1 MNDLKEKIINLIAER
16 NGRIGFKE
24 LKSKLEVD
32 SISLENL
39 ILELKLD
46 GKILQLGNKYQLFPD
61 DLVIG
66 EVSTTLSGNKVIFY
80 NDVKYT
86 ILDDELSKAVLL
98 NDVVAIR
105 LNDNDEASVVSIID
119 RRIKNITCEV
129 KIVDGV
135 KKIIPYHKNIK
146 VSLDKD
152 DLKEVLDGGYN
163 SCRY

>member
-146 VSLDKD
+146 V
-152 DLKEVLDGGYN
+152 VLI
-163 SCRY
+163 RMI

>member
-86 ILDDELSKAVLL
+86 ILDDEFSKAVLL

-105 LNDNDEASVVSIID
+105 LNDNDEASLISIST
-119 RRIKNITCEV
+119 RIISPSSTSFKS
-129 KIVDGV
+129 
-135 KKIIPYHKNIK
+135 
-146 VSLDKD
+146 SLSR
-152 DLKEVLDGGYN
+152 LTLIFLW
-163 SCRY
+163 